1 MHIITRRGTLA
12 LGAGA
17 IAAGTLGRNA
27 EAQALPPVPTQP
39 ATEPRLPIESG
50 ASLRIIRPARF
61 VEPDEVIFREN
72 AQRFSQRFNVPV
84 RVDFVG
90 WEDLRPQTAVT
101 ANTGTGPDI
110 VIGFQEDPH
119 IYADKLV
126 EVTDVAEYL
135 GRKYGGWLFL
145 AEIYGKRHRTNNWI
159 GLPLGGGTGP
169 ICYRRSAVQEA
180 GFNGIP
186 DDLPG
191 FLRLCQALRRNNKPA
206 GFALGN
212 AVGDGNG
219 TANFFAWS
227 HGATLLDEDGKVSIN
242 SPQTLASLNYMREIF
257 PSFVPGTLSWLD
269 PSNNRAYA
277 AQEVFLTPNGVS
289 LYYALKNDPAL
300 RPIAEDTEHA
310 PLPKGVM
317 PTTPMSATLLNAMVF
332 RHSRFPNAAK
342 AFLTFMMEQEQYSR
356 WLNDC
361 LGYWAHPLAAY
372 DAVPVWTADPKVTI
386 FKDGL
391 RHRYWSGFKG
401 PITAQIGTAVS
412 EYILVQMY
420 ASVAAGQA
428 TPDAAMRE
436 CERRARRIFRS

>member
-1 MHIITRRGTLA
+1 MQIITRRGTLA

-17 IAAGTLGRNA
+17 IAAGALERRA

-39 ATEPRLPIESG
+39 ATAPNLPIESG
-50 ASLRIIRPARF
+50 ATLRIIRPARF

-110 VIGFQEDPH
+110 VIGFQDDPH

-126 EVTDVAEYL
+126 EVTDIAEYL
-135 GRKYGGWLFL
+135 GKKYGGWLFL
-145 AEIYGKRHRTNNWI
+145 AELYGKRHRTNNWI
-159 GLPLGGGTGP
+159 GLPLGGGSGP
-169 ICYRRSAVQEA
+169 IVYRKSAVQEA

-186 DDLPG
+186 EDLPG
-191 FLRLCQALRRNNKPA
+191 FMRLCQAMKRNNKPV
-206 GFALGN
+206 GFTLGN

-219 TANFFAWS
+219 TANFFTWA
-227 HGATLLDEDGKVSIN
+227 HGGSLLDEDGKVSIS
-242 SPQTLASLNYMREIF
+242 SPQTLAALNYLKELF
-257 PSFVPGTLSWLD
+257 PTFAPGTLSWLD

-289 LYYALKNDPAL
+289 LYYALKNDPNL
-300 RPIAEDTEHA
+300 RAIADDTEHA
-310 PLPKGVM
+310 LLPKGVLSSS
-317 PTTPMSATLLNAMVF
+317 PMSATVLNAMVF
-332 RHSRFPNAAK
+332 RHSRFPNASK
-342 AFLTFMMEQEQYSR
+342 AFLSFMMEQEQYSR

-361 LGYWAHPLAAY
+361 LGYWTHPLAAY

-386 FKDGL
+386 FRDSM
-391 RHRYWSGFKG
+391 RHRFWSGYKG
-401 PITAQIGTAVS
+401 PITAATGTAS
-412 EYILVQMY
+412 AEYIMVQMF
-420 ASVAAGQA
+420 AAVAAGQA
-428 TPDAAMRE
+428 TPEAAMRE
-436 CERRARRIFRS
+436 CERRARRIFR